1 MEYFDTILSLPITD
15 PVLLFSVVLLII
27 LFAPMIF
34 DKLHIP
40 HIVGLIIAGVLF
52 GENGLGLLSNDS
64 SFQLFG
70 QVGMLYIMFIAG
82 IDMDMN
88 DFMHNR
94 NKSIVFG
101 AYTFFIPVVIGFG
114 TGFILM
120 YHIFNGLLV
129 PESLLRYTIL
139 AAIVLASMF
148 ASNTLLAYP
157 IVSRYGVSRNRSVTI
172 TVGGT
177 MVAMLLSLVVLAVVL
192 QIAKGDMTPA
202 FWIRFIVSV
211 TLYLFIVFFL
221 FPKLTAWFFKHYADN
236 ILQYIFVLAL
246 VLLSSFLAKLAGMEY
261 IIGAFLA
268 GISINRLIPKRSPL
282 MNRINFV
289 GNAIFIPFFLISVG
303 MMVDVKLIF
312 GGFTTILVA
321 LIMTAVATLS
331 KFLAAD
337 ATRLTYNMSPDE
349 RTMMFGLSNAKAAYS
364 LVAVMLAYNCVIGV
378 TETGTEVRLLTSE
391 ILNGTIIMILFT
403 CIISSFVTEKAA
415 KRLAATGEE
424 KAHASDYRPE
434 MRVLL
439 PISNEATL
447 EKLMELAVILNDSKY
462 KQPMYALNVVD
473 YQSVDTKEADN
484 VDKLLERAAYLGAS
498 TDNKV
503 KKIKRY
509 DLNVASGITNVIR
522 EKNISDV
529 VMGVSRKPSLSDS
542 LFGSLYDTITSSVNR
557 MVYILSSNQPLSTTN
572 RILLVV
578 PVGAENESGFEKWC
592 VAMLTLAGQTGAS
605 IEMYATEKVIK
616 AFKTIAAKRRNNVA
630 VTYTKIEKFSLDEP
644 LNKLRPDDLLVV
656 ISARRHSFSYTV
668 EQDKLIQNLVSKVK
682 SNSFIVLYPEQFKEG
697 EIDRLSDS
705 NTKII

>member
-1 MEYFDTILSLPITD
+1 MEYFDTILSLPLTD

-94 NKSIVFG
+94 NKSLVFG
-101 AYTFFIPVVIGFG
+101 TYTFLIPVIIGFV
-114 TGFILM
+114 TGLILM
-120 YHIFNGLLV
+120 YHIFSGLLV
-129 PESLLRYTIL
+129 PESLIRYTIL
-139 AAIVLASMF
+139 ASIVLASMF

-192 QIAKGDMTPA
+192 QVAKGDMTPA

-211 TLYLFIVFFL
+211 ALYLFIVFFL
-221 FPKLTAWFFKHYADN
+221 FPKLATWFFKHYADN

-246 VLLSSFLAKLAGMEY
+246 VLLSAFMAKLAGMEY

-303 MMVDVKLIF
+303 MMVDIKLIF

-337 ATRLTYNMSPDE
+337 ATRLTYSMSHDE

-378 TETGTEVRLLTSE
+378 TSTGEEIRLLTSE

-415 KRLAATGEE
+415 RSLALTGEE

-439 PISNEATL
+439 PVSNEDTL

-473 YQSVDTKEADN
+473 YQSVDTQEADN
-484 VDKLLERAAYLGAS
+484 ADKLLEHAAYLGAS

-529 VMGVSRKPSLSDS
+529 VMGVSLKPSLSTT
-542 LFGSLYDTITSSVNR
+542 LFKSLYDTITSNVNR
-557 MVYILSSNQPLSTTN
+557 MVYILSSVQPLSTTS
-572 RILLVV
+572 RILIVA

-592 VAMLTLAGQTGAS
+592 VAMLTLASQTGAT
-605 IEMYATEKVIK
+605 IEMYATEKVTE
-616 AFKTIAAKRRNNVA
+616 AFKSVALKHRNNVA
-630 VTYTKIEKFSLDEP
+630 VTYIATDKFSLEEP
-644 LNKLRPDDLLVV
+644 LQALQMNDLLVV
-656 ISARRHSFSYTV
+656 ISARQHSFSYTV
-668 EQDKLIQNLVSKVK
+668 EQDKLIPELVSKVK
-682 SNSFIVLYPEQFKEG
+682 RNSFIVLYPEQFKEG
-697 EIDRLSDS
+697 EVDRLLDS

>member
-1 MEYFDTILSLPITD
+1 MEYFDTILSLPLTD

-94 NKSIVFG
+94 NKSLVFG
-101 AYTFFIPVVIGFG
+101 TYTFLIPVIIGFAA
-114 TGFILM
+114 GFILM
-120 YHIFNGLLV
+120 YHIFSGLLLT
-129 PESLLRYTIL
+129 ESLIKYTIL
-139 AAIVLASMF
+139 AAVVLASMF

-192 QIAKGDMTPA
+192 QVAKGDMTPA
-202 FWIRFIVSV
+202 FWLRFIVSV
-211 TLYLFIVFFL
+211 ALYLFIVFFL
-221 FPKLTAWFFKHYADN
+221 FPKLATWFFKHYADN

-246 VLLSSFLAKLAGMEY
+246 VLLSSFMAKLAGMEY

-337 ATRLTYNMSPDE
+337 ATRLTYNMSHDE

-378 TETGTEVRLLTSE
+378 TNAGEEVRLLTSE

-415 KRLAATGEE
+415 RSLALTGEE
-424 KAHASDYRPE
+424 KSHASDYRPE

-439 PISNEATL
+439 PVSNEETL

-473 YQSVDTKEADN
+473 YQSVNTQEADN
-484 VDKLLERAAYLGAS
+484 ADKLLERAAYLGAS

-529 VMGVSRKPSLSDS
+529 VMGVSRKPSLSTT
-542 LFGSLYDTITSSVNR
+542 LFRSLYDTITSSVNR
-557 MVYILSSNQPLSTTN
+557 MVYIFSSIQPLSTTS
-572 RILLVV
+572 RILIVA

-592 VAMLTLAGQTGAS
+592 VAMLTLASQTGAS
-605 IEMYATEKVIK
+605 LEMYATEKVAESFK
-616 AFKTIAAKRRNNVA
+616 ALAVKRRNNVA
-630 VTYTKIEKFSLDEP
+630 VTYITIERFSLDEP
-644 LNKLRPDDLLVV
+644 LQALQMNDLLVV
-656 ISARRHSFSYTV
+656 VSARQHSFSYTV
-668 EQDKLIQNLVSKVK
+668 EQDKLIPELVTKVK
-682 SNSFIVLYPEQFKEG
+682 RNSFIVLYPEQFKEG
-697 EIDRLSDS
+697 EIDRLLDS